1 MHIIDTHTLTNSK
14 NTARTILIAVLQ
26 FCTFDQIIHT
36 IVNLRQNKPK
46 HKVSGII
53 LQRTKHVYGIN
64 LLLFFMRMHL
74 TNYTVSYRN
83 FFCSETGEIYCVSE
97 IAALCSSCSML
108 LLLKLCFVLQIL
120 KKSHDH

>member
-1 MHIIDTHTLTNSK
+1 MFAICK
-14 NTARTILIAVLQ
+14 
-26 FCTFDQIIHT
+26 

-53 LQRTKHVYGIN
+53 LQRTKLVY
-64 LLLFFMRMHL
+64 
-74 TNYTVSYRN
+74 
-83 FFCSETGEIYCVSE
+83 GEIYCVSE